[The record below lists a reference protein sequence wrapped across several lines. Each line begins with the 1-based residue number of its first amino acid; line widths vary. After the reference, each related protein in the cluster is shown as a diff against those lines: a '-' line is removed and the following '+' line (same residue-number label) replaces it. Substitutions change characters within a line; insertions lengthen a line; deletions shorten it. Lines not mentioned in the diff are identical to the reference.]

1 MLGAVS
7 PGDWEYEVAVVGAGP
22 AGSVLASLLGL
33 AGRSVVVLE
42 RDHHPRHHVGESLTP
57 ASNFIW
63 ERIGFLEKMERAG
76 FTHKPG
82 AAWTAPRS
90 PVGRCARIW
99 LNEFPAPGNPRPY
112 TFQIEREVFDEMLAR
127 HARECGAEVREGV
140 RVEEVLMRDGRAVG
154 VRAEDESGRS
164 EEIRARVVVDASG
177 RRCLL
182 ATQLGLRT
190 NDPAFSQFAVYSWFE
205 NVKPPP
211 PDTDGMILLHFLDL
225 QRAWAWQIPLRDGRW
240 SVGFVTDRRDFKKSG
255 TSIED
260 WAAGLVHRNV
270 SLEHN
275 LSEAVRVQPWRTEAD
290 YSYKISQVAGPGWLL
305 VGDALRFVDP
315 VFSTGVD
322 VASYSAQYAFE
333 AIEAVLAGA
342 GEAATF
348 ASFERTVLDG
358 VDAWYDII
366 SLFYRIQNLFTF
378 LALRPETRK
387 AVVRILQGNPY
398 DADALRRAREMI
410 ELMERSYERV
420 MANPRSLLRPGALAA
435 LASAGR

>member
-7 PGDWEYEVAVVGAGP
+7 PGGGAGYEVVVIGAGP

-33 AGRSVVVLE
+33 AGRSVLVLE
-42 RDHHPRHHVGESLTP
+42 RGHHPRHHVGESLTP
-57 ASNFIW
+57 SSNFIW
-63 ERIGFLEKMERAG
+63 ERIGFLEKMEREG
-76 FTHKPG
+76 FVHKPG
-82 AAWTAPRS
+82 AAWTAPRA
-90 PVGRCARIW
+90 PVGRCAKLW
-99 LNEFPAPGNPRPY
+99 LNEFPIPGNPRPY
-112 TFQIEREVFDEMLAR
+112 TFQIEREVFDDMLAR

-154 VRAEDESGRS
+154 VRTLDEDGRS
-164 EEIRARVVVDASG
+164 EEIAAGLVADASG

-182 ATQLGLRT
+182 ATQLGLRS
-190 NDPAFSQFAVYSWFE
+190 NDPTFSQFAVYSWFR

-211 PDTDGMILLHFLDL
+211 PGTDGMILLHFLDL
-225 QRAWAWQIPLRDGRW
+225 ERAWAWQIPLRGGKW

-255 TSIED
+255 TTTED
-260 WAAGLVHRNV
+260 WVERLMHRNAT
-270 SLEHN
+270 LEHY
-275 LSEAVRVQPWRTEAD
+275 LSEAERVQPWRIEAD
-290 YSYKISQVAGPGWLL
+290 YSYKVSQLAGPGWLL

-333 AIEAVLAGA
+333 AIEAVLGGA
-342 GEAATF
+342 DETATF
-348 ASFERTVLDG
+348 GGYERTMLDG
-358 VDAWYDII
+358 VDAWYGII

-378 LALRPETRK
+378 LALRRETRE

-398 DADALRRAREMI
+398 DATSLRRAREMI

-420 MANPRSLLRPGALAA
+420 MANPRSLLRPGALAPA
-435 LASAGR
+435 QR